1 MTTQSPDTFQKIKS
15 PGCFNNDKVNQVKPP
30 IENIATDNFEDLID
44 DLSKKSVVN
53 DFDNENLL
61 EYENNIDNNKI
72 VEFNAELSNLPEY
85 LKNVKDPIYKVY
97 SKPKIIKN
105 IIIKP
110 QLPTQEDLLDN
121 LLKNI
126 LNP

>member
-1 MTTQSPDTFQKIKS
+1 K
-15 PGCFNNDKVNQVKPP
+15 
-30 IENIATDNFEDLID
+30 DLID
-44 DLSKKSVVN
+44 DLSKNSVVN
-53 DFDNENLL
+53 DLDNENLL

-72 VEFNAELSNLPEY
+72 VEFNAKISNLPEY

-97 SKPKIIKN
+97 SKPKIIIN
-105 IIIKP
+105 ISIKP

-121 LLKNI
+121 LLENV